1 MRTKFC
7 ATILFAQLN
16 FADRMCE
23 CVVATWVSSVNE
35 EEKKDSET
43 KWRKKETA
51 KNGKTARELAQSACA
66 QRLAFANEAIN

>member
-35 EEKKDSET
+35 EEKRIARPNGE
-43 KWRKKETA
+43 KKRQPRM
-51 KNGKTARELAQSACA
+51 ARRQE
-66 QRLAFANEAIN
+66 N